1 MTTLLLSTLLIG
13 LFLLIAIPLAVA
25 GVAIGAALWVVGQI
39 LVLPFRLLGW
49 GVGLGLGIIFV
60 VAKVLLFLVLA
71 AFMMLALVVGL
82 LPVVPILLI
91 GIGLWLLMRGSHRSR
106 RPASA

>member
-1 MTTLLLSTLLIG
+1 MTTLLLSALLIG
-13 LFLLIAIPLAVA
+13 LFLLIAIPLAVV

-49 GVGLGLGIIFV
+49 GVGVGLGIVFV

-82 LPVVPILLI
+82 LPIVPILLI
-91 GIGLWLLMRGSHRSR
+91 GIGLWLLMRGLHRSR